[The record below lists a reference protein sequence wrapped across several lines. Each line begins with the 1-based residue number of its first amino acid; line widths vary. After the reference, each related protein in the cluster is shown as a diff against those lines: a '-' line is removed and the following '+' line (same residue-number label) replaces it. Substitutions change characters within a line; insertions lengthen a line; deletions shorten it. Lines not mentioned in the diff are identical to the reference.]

1 MFKLKHQLMWS
12 DLGHFEHPFLND
24 FQMKNGCFDS
34 DSPGGDGAG
43 GQNEKENDINVQQMN
58 ADITGD
64 NTKVNAMRAA
74 DIAAGGDGSG
84 RPAGVERP
92 GSELDASAGAPVE
105 RPGSELD
112 ASAGATVERDGFSVT
127 DSIGP
132 ASILTSIGKFMS
144 NMSLTNPLGIAAS
157 GFAALVDNLPKGVPM
172 TGGDRSRA
180 FGDDGPSVQQRSAA
194 SQGSGTAKV
203 QGGGVLDN
211 KLTGAA
217 SQGGNESTQV
227 RSAAR
232 RVSALGN
239 SGTFNRPTLSGGGQS
254 RSTSLG

>member
-24 FQMKNGCFDS
+24 FQIKNGCFDS
-34 DSPGGDGAG
+34 DSSPGGDGVG

-92 GSELDASAGAPVE
+92 GSELDASAGA
-105 RPGSELD
+105 
-112 ASAGATVERDGFSVT
+112 TVEDDGFSVF
-127 DSIGP
+127 GP
-132 ASILTSIGKFMS
+132 ASILTTIGKFIS
-144 NMSLTNPLGIAAS
+144 GASLTNPLGIAAS
-157 GFAALVDNLPKGVPM
+157 GFASLVDNLPEGVPT

-211 KLTGAA
+211 KLTGAV
-217 SQGGNESTQV
+217 SQGGNESTNV

>member
-24 FQMKNGCFDS
+24 FQIKNGCFDS
-34 DSPGGDGAG
+34 DSSPGGDGVG

-92 GSELDASAGAPVE
+92 GSELDASAGAPVGG
-105 RPGSELD
+105 PGSELD
-112 ASAGATVERDGFSVT
+112 ASAGATVEDDGFSVF
-127 DSIGP
+127 GP
-132 ASILTSIGKFMS
+132 ASILTTIGKFIS
-144 NMSLTNPLGIAAS
+144 GASLTNPLGIAAS
-157 GFAALVDNLPKGVPM
+157 GFASLVDNLPEGVPT

-211 KLTGAA
+211 KLTGAV
-217 SQGGNESTQV
+217 SQGGNESTNV

>member
-84 RPAGVERP
+84 RPAG
-92 GSELDASAGAPVE
+92 VE